1 MNRAAGVS
9 EGAPIGAD
17 SVAWGWGPGPRSD
30 EPRNAAPPEGWRHR
44 AEAFEAGKDSNVLRS
59 AARRGGTAMR
69 RWLGAEEDPNAAARY
84 GAKREEPWKSARGF
98 AYWRTL
104 LAGLLAT
111 ILVGSACGSET
122 DSRSAPVTA
131 AIATPGLPYVYT
143 GPDGVSST
151 VDSAARIVTL
161 SGDFSEII
169 ASLGLADNL
178 VGVDLS
184 SDFPAEVMQSKP
196 KVGVEFRLFAEP
208 ILDLDPTVV
217 IGDIDARPPEVIE
230 QVRAAGVPVVI
241 VPRLVGVD
249 APAEKIR
256 LVAQILGIGDAG
268 GGLADSVQAEIDAA
282 LARVAGAVSRPR
294 VAVVYIATQDQ
305 VLLFGDNTVF
315 EGLLAAVGAED
326 VGPRAGVDGFVPL
339 TAEAIVAA
347 APDVIIT
354 ARRGFDD
361 RGGLEAFLDL
371 PGIAQTPAAATG
383 SVLVYDDSFLLSLGP
398 RSGRLLDLII
408 SDLHPDLALP

>member
-1 MNRAAGVS
+1 MNRAVR
-9 EGAPIGAD
+9 
-17 SVAWGWGPGPRSD
+17 V
-30 EPRNAAPPEGWRHR
+30 
-44 AEAFEAGKDSNVLRS
+44 
-59 AARRGGTAMR
+59 
-69 RWLGAEEDPNAAARY
+69 
-84 GAKREEPWKSARGF
+84 
-98 AYWRTL
+98 

-111 ILVGSACGSET
+111 ILVVSACGSET

-151 VDSAARIVTL
+151 VESAARIVTL

-208 ILDLDPTVV
+208 ILALDPTVV

-268 GGLADSVQAEIDAA
+268 QGLADSVQAEIDAA

>member
-1 MNRAAGVS
+1 MNRAVR
-9 EGAPIGAD
+9 
-17 SVAWGWGPGPRSD
+17 V
-30 EPRNAAPPEGWRHR
+30 
-44 AEAFEAGKDSNVLRS
+44 F
-59 AARRGGTAMR
+59 
-69 RWLGAEEDPNAAARY
+69 
-84 GAKREEPWKSARGF
+84 
-98 AYWRTL
+98 
-104 LAGLLAT
+104 AGLLAT
-111 ILVGSACGSET
+111 ILIASACGSDV
-122 DSRSAPVTA
+122 DSGSAPVTA
-131 AIATPGLPYVYT
+131 AIATPGLPYEYT

-151 VDSAARIVTL
+151 IESAARIVTL
-161 SGDFSEII
+161 SGDFSEIVS
-169 ASLGLADNL
+169 SLGLGENL

-184 SDFPAEVMQSKP
+184 SVFPAEEMGSKP

-208 ILDLDPTVV
+208 ILALDPTVV
-217 IGDIDARPPEVIE
+217 IGDVDARPPEVID

-241 VPRLVGVD
+241 MPRLVGVD
-249 APAEKIR
+249 AAAGKIR
-256 LVAQILGIGDAG
+256 LVAQILGIGTVGDS
-268 GGLADSVQAEIDAA
+268 LAASVQAEVDAA
-282 LARVAGAVSRPR
+282 LARVDGAISRPR

-305 VLLFGDNTVF
+305 VLLLGDNTVF

-361 RGGLEAFLDL
+361 RGGLEGFLEI

-383 SVLVYDDSFLLSLGP
+383 SVLVYDDALLLSLGP

-408 SDLHPDLALP
+408 SDLHPELALP

>member
-1 MNRAAGVS
+1 MNRAMLLFAGV
-9 EGAPIGAD
+9 
-17 SVAWGWGPGPRSD
+17 
-30 EPRNAAPPEGWRHR
+30 
-44 AEAFEAGKDSNVLRS
+44 
-59 AARRGGTAMR
+59 
-69 RWLGAEEDPNAAARY
+69 
-84 GAKREEPWKSARGF
+84 
-98 AYWRTL
+98 
-104 LAGLLAT
+104 LAT
-111 ILVGSACGSET
+111 ILVASACGSDVDPEP
-122 DSRSAPVTA
+122 APVTA
-131 AIATPGLPYVYT
+131 AIATPGLPQVYT
-143 GPDGVSST
+143 GADGVSST
-151 VDSAARIVTL
+151 VESAARIVTL

-169 ASLGLADNL
+169 SSLGLGENL

-184 SDFPAEVMQSKP
+184 SVFPAEEMRSKP

-208 ILDLDPTVV
+208 ILALDPTVV
-217 IGDIDARPPEVIE
+217 IGDVDARPPEVIE

-241 VPRLVGVD
+241 MPRLVGVD

-256 LVAQILGIGDAG
+256 LVAQILGIGTVGDS
-268 GGLADSVQAEIDAA
+268 LAASVQAEVDAA
-282 LARVAGAVSRPR
+282 LARVVDAVSRPR

-305 VLLFGDNTVF
+305 VLLLGDNTVF

-326 VGPRAGVDGFVPL
+326 VGPRAGIDGFVPL

-361 RGGLEAFLDL
+361 RGGLEGFLEI

-383 SVLVYDDSFLLSLGP
+383 SVLVYDDALLLSLGP

-408 SDLHPDLALP
+408 SDLHPELALP

>member
-1 MNRAAGVS
+1 MNRAMLVFAG
-9 EGAPIGAD
+9 
-17 SVAWGWGPGPRSD
+17 
-30 EPRNAAPPEGWRHR
+30 
-44 AEAFEAGKDSNVLRS
+44 F
-59 AARRGGTAMR
+59 
-69 RWLGAEEDPNAAARY
+69 
-84 GAKREEPWKSARGF
+84 
-98 AYWRTL
+98 
-104 LAGLLAT
+104 LAT
-111 ILVGSACGSET
+111 TLVASACGNDVDSEP
-122 DSRSAPVTA
+122 APVTA

-143 GPDGVSST
+143 GPDGFSST
-151 VDSAARIVTL
+151 VESAARIVTL

-169 ASLGLADNL
+169 SSLGLGENL

-184 SDFPAEVMQSKP
+184 SVFPAEEMRSKP

-208 ILDLDPTVV
+208 ILALDPTVV
-217 IGDIDARPPEVIE
+217 IGDVDARPPEVIE

-241 VPRLVGVD
+241 MPRLVGVD

-256 LVAQILGIGDAG
+256 LVAQILGIGTVGDS
-268 GGLADSVQAEIDAA
+268 LAASVQAEVDAA
-282 LARVAGAVSRPR
+282 LARVADAVSRPR

-305 VLLFGDNTVF
+305 VLLLSDNTVF

-347 APDVIIT
+347 APEVIIT

-361 RGGLEAFLDL
+361 RGGLEGFLEI

-383 SVLVYDDSFLLSLGP
+383 RVLVYDDSFLLSLGP
-398 RSGRLLDLII
+398 RSGSLLDLII
-408 SDLHPDLALP
+408 SDLHPELALP